1 MIKTDSPDVLADA
14 VAHGRSL
21 VRAVE
26 ALEAVTEHTGG
37 FGWIESA
44 ARCSCL
50 TAYRHNLRRLV
61 AELPGELTAEK
72 LAASEGALGKLPTRD
87 PSLN

>member
-1 MIKTDSPDVLADA
+1 MMKTDSPDVQANP
-14 VAHGRSL
+14 VAYGRSL

-26 ALEAVTEHTGG
+26 ALEAVAEHTGG

-44 ARCSCL
+44 ARCICL
-50 TAYRHNLRRLV
+50 MAYRHNLRRLV
-61 AELPGELTAEK
+61 AELPSELTAEI